1 MPGVISMKK
10 INFMDTSMRD
20 GFQSVFGARTLTDD
34 FLPAVEAAVAAGID
48 HLEAGGGA
56 RFQSL
61 FMYCGE
67 SAFSMMDRF
76 RTAAGPDARLQTLA
90 RGINVVALS
99 AQPRDM
105 IALHAKMFKRHGMTH
120 IRNFDALNDVRN
132 LVYSGQCI
140 KDAGLHHQVV
150 ITMMELPPGCS
161 GAHDPEFYLKTLKDI
176 LDSGVPYDSICFK
189 DATGTANPRKV
200 YDTVLAARKLLG
212 DQEDIWMHTHE
223 TAGIGVVQYKA
234 AVEAGC
240 SGVCLAR
247 SPLSGGTCQPDMLS
261 MWHALKGTGC
271 CLDIDVT
278 KILEANRV
286 QEECLK
292 DYFFPPEAQKI
303 SSEVILS
310 PMPGGALTA
319 NTMMMRDT
327 GTLHLYPRVIAAM
340 ADCIA
345 RGGFGTSV
353 TPVSQFYFQQAYA
366 NVTQGPWKKIT
377 DGYGKMVLGYFGRT
391 PIPPDPDIVRIARQQ
406 LKMAVFEGD
415 PLDVLEPGIPKA
427 KKILED
433 NKLSVTDENL
443 FIIGALTTPGGN
455 KGLDFLKG
463 DRPVNCRKTT
473 PQPDPPRKTKESP
486 GPAAKPAVSRPK
498 QNPPEMGTASRY
510 KVIVDGNA
518 YEVLVED
525 ETGAV
530 AGITPAPGQQEAAP
544 APAIEVKAQLPGN
557 VYEILFVPGDRVRQ
571 GETLVILEA
580 MKMETPVIAPADGVI
595 DAIAVNKGQTVQS
608 GQVLLTL
615 I

>member
-1 MPGVISMKK
+1 MKK
-10 INFMDTSMRD
+10 INFMDTSFRD
-20 GFQSVFGARTLTDD
+20 GFQSVFGARALTDD
-34 FLPAVEAAVAAGID
+34 FLPAVEAAVEAGIH

-76 RTAAGPDARLQTLA
+76 RKAAGPDAHLQTLA

-105 IALHAKMFKRHGMTH
+105 IDLHARMFKKHGMTH

-132 LVYSGQCI
+132 LVYSGHCI
-140 KDAGLHHQVV
+140 KNAGLHHQVV

-161 GAHDPEFYLKTLKDI
+161 GSHDPEFYLKTLKDI

-189 DATGTANPRKV
+189 DASGTSNPKKV
-200 YDTVLAARKLLG
+200 YDTVKAARKLLG
-212 DQEDIWMHTHE
+212 DQEAIWMHTHE

-240 SGVCLAR
+240 DGICLAR
-247 SPLSGGTCQPDMLS
+247 SPLSGGTCQPDMIS
-261 MWHALKGTGC
+261 MWHALKGTQYF
-271 CLDIDVT
+271 LDIDVN
-278 KILEANRV
+278 KILEANHV
-286 QEECLK
+286 QEECLA
-292 DYFFPPEAQKI
+292 DYFFPPEAQKV

-327 GTLHLYPRVIAAM
+327 GTLHLYPKVINAM
-340 ADCIA
+340 SECIA
-345 RGGFGTSV
+345 KGGFGTSV
-353 TPVSQFYFQQAYA
+353 TPVSQFYFQQAYT

-391 PIPPDPDIVRIARQQ
+391 PVPPDPDIVRIAENQMGM
-406 LKMAVFEGD
+406 KVFDGD
-415 PLDVLEPGIPKA
+415 PLDIIEPGIPKA

-433 NKLSVTDENL
+433 EGLPVTEENL
-443 FIIGALTTPGGN
+443 FIIGALTTAGGN

-463 DRPVNCRKTT
+463 DRPINVRKLT
-473 PQPDPPRKTKESP
+473 PKNDSSQERKLLSDPLPNEGDMTMFK
-486 GPAAKPAVSRPK
+486 
-498 QNPPEMGTASRY
+498 Y
-510 KVIVDGNA
+510 KVTVDGKS
-518 YEVLVED
+518 YDVIVEN
-525 ETGAV
+525 ETGEV
-530 AGITPAPGQQEAAP
+530 AGISSPSAEQESSPAEKSVLE
-544 APAIEVKAQLPGN
+544 IKAQLPGN
-557 VYEILFVPGDRVRQ
+557 VYEILFAVGDQ
-571 GETLVILEA
+571 ISEGETLIVLEA
-580 MKMETPVIAPADGVI
+580 MKMETPVISPYNGIIKSIEVA
-595 DAIAVNKGQTVQS
+595 KGQIVQS

-615 I
+615 NQ

>member
-1 MPGVISMKK
+1 MKK
-10 INFMDTSMRD
+10 ISFMDTSLRD
-20 GFQSVFGARTLTDD
+20 GFQSVFGARALTDD
-34 FLPAVEAAVAAGID
+34 FLPAVEAAVAAGIH

-76 RTAAGPDARLQTLA
+76 RTAAGPDAHLQTLA

-105 IALHAKMFKRHGMTH
+105 IDLHARMFKKHGMTH

-132 LVYSGQCI
+132 LVYSGHCI
-140 KDAGLHHQVV
+140 ANAGLHHQVV
-150 ITMMELPPGCS
+150 ITMMELPPGCT

-176 LDSGVPYDSICFK
+176 MDSGVPYDSICFK
-189 DATGTANPRKV
+189 DASGTSNPKKV
-200 YDTVLAARKLLG
+200 YDTVKAARKLLG
-212 DQEDIWMHTHE
+212 DKEAIWMHSHE

-234 AVEAGC
+234 AIEAGC
-240 SGVCLAR
+240 DGVCLAR

-261 MWHALKGTGC
+261 MWHALKGTEYS
-271 CLDIDVT
+271 LDIDVN
-278 KILEANRV
+278 KILEANQI

-327 GTLHLYPRVIAAM
+327 GTLYLYPRVIKAM
-340 ADCIA
+340 SECIA
-345 RGGFGTSV
+345 KGGFGTSV

-366 NVTQGPWKKIT
+366 NVTQGSWKKIT

-391 PIPPDPDIVRIARQQ
+391 PMPPDPDIVRIAEKQMGM
-406 LKMAVFEGD
+406 KVFDGD

-427 KKILED
+427 KKILETEG
-433 NKLSVTDENL
+433 LPVTDENL
-443 FIIGALTTPGGN
+443 FIIGALATAGGN

-463 DRPVNCRKTT
+463 DRPVNVRKIT
-473 PQPDPPRKTKESP
+473 PEKASPKESTPLP
-486 GPAAKPAVSRPK
+486 GTVSKAGGMTMSQYRV
-498 QNPPEMGTASRY
+498 T
-510 KVIVDGNA
+510 VDGNSYA
-518 YEVLVED
+518 VVVED
-525 ETGAV
+525 ETGKV
-530 AGITPAPGQQEAAP
+530 SGIRPSSAGPVPAATPALE
-544 APAIEVKAQLPGN
+544 IKAQLPGN
-557 VYEILFVPGDRVRQ
+557 VYEIQFAVGDRVKE

-580 MKMETPVIAPADGVI
+580 MKMETPVIATSSGI
-595 DAIAVNKGQTVQS
+595 IASVEVVKGQTVQS
-608 GQVLLTL
+608 GQVLMTL
-615 I
+615 NE

>member
-1 MPGVISMKK
+1 MKK
-10 INFMDTSMRD
+10 IRFMDTSLRD

-76 RTAAGPDARLQTLA
+76 RKAAGPDARLQTLA

-105 IALHAKMFKRHGMTH
+105 IELHARMFKKHGMTH

-161 GAHDPEFYLKTLKDI
+161 GAHDPEFYLKTLKEI
-176 LDSGVPYDSICFK
+176 LDSGVPYDSICYK
-189 DATGTANPRKV
+189 DATGTANPQKV
-200 YDTVLAARKLLG
+200 YETIRAARRLLG
-212 DQEDIWMHTHE
+212 DETAIWMHTHE

-240 SGVCLAR
+240 DGVCLAR

-261 MWHALKGTGC
+261 MWHALKGTDYF
-271 CLDIDVT
+271 LDIDVH
-278 KILEANRV
+278 KILEANHV

-310 PMPGGALTA
+310 PMPGGALTS

-327 GTLHLYPRVIAAM
+327 GTLYLYPKVIADM

-377 DGYGKMVLGYFGRT
+377 EGYGKMVLGYFGRT
-391 PIPPDPDIVRIARQQ
+391 PMPPDPDIVRISREQ
-406 LKMAVFEGD
+406 LGLPVFDGD

-427 KKILED
+427 KKILEAHG
-433 NKLSVTDENL
+433 LPVTEENI
-443 FIIGALTTPGGN
+443 FIIGALATTGGN

-463 DRPVNCRKTT
+463 DRPINCRKIT
-473 PQPDPPRKTKESP
+473 PKDDSPKETAP
-486 GPAAKPAVSRPK
+486 KPEPVAKPVGNKSHVEADD
-498 QNPPEMGTASRY
+498 GTRSLY
-510 KVIVDGNA
+510 KVTVDGSS
-518 YEVLVED
+518 YEVMVED
-525 ETGAV
+525 ETGKI
-530 AGITPAPGQQEAAP
+530 AGISPSSGGQETTPAAKPV
-544 APAIEVKAQLPGN
+544 IEIKAQLPGN
-557 VYEILFVPGDRVRQ
+557 VYEILFAAGDRVKE

-580 MKMETPVIAPADGVI
+580 MKMETPVIAPANGII
-595 DAIAVNKGQTVQS
+595 DAIAVAKGQTVQS

-615 I
+615 NI

>member
-1 MPGVISMKK
+1 MKK
-10 INFMDTSMRD
+10 ISFMDTSLRD
-20 GFQSVFGARTLTDD
+20 GFQSVFGARALTDD
-34 FLPAVEAAVAAGID
+34 FLPAVEAAVEAGIH

-76 RTAAGPDARLQTLA
+76 RKAAGPDAHLQTLA

-105 IALHAKMFKRHGMTH
+105 IDLHARMFKKHGMTH

-132 LVYSGQCI
+132 LVFSGQCI
-140 KDAGLHHQVV
+140 KNAGLHHQVV
-150 ITMMELPPGCS
+150 ITMMALPPGCS

-189 DATGTANPRKV
+189 DASGTSNPKKV
-200 YDTVLAARKLLG
+200 YDTVKAARKLLG
-212 DQEDIWMHTHE
+212 DKETIWMHTHE

-240 SGVCLAR
+240 DGVCLAR
-247 SPLSGGTCQPDMLS
+247 SPLSGGTCQPDMIS
-261 MWHALKGTGC
+261 MWHALKGTDYY
-271 CLDIDVT
+271 LEIDVN
-278 KILEANRV
+278 KVLEANHV

-327 GTLHLYPRVIAAM
+327 GTLYLYPKVIKAM
-340 ADCIA
+340 SECIA

-366 NVTQGPWKKIT
+366 NVTQGPWEKIT

-391 PIPPDPDIVRIARQQ
+391 PVPPDPDIVRIAEKQ
-406 LKMAVFEGD
+406 MGMPVFDGD

-427 KKILED
+427 RKILED
-433 NKLSVTDENL
+433 EGLPVTEENL
-443 FIIGALTTPGGN
+443 FIVGALTTAGGN

-463 DRPVNCRKTT
+463 VRPINVRKLT
-473 PQPDPPRKTKESP
+473 PKNDSSQERKLLSDPLPNAGDMTMSK
-486 GPAAKPAVSRPK
+486 
-498 QNPPEMGTASRY
+498 Y
-510 KVIVDGNA
+510 KVTVDGKS
-518 YEVLVED
+518 YDVIVEN
-525 ETGAV
+525 ETGEV
-530 AGITPAPGQQEAAP
+530 AGISLPSAEQVSSPAEKP
-544 APAIEVKAQLPGN
+544 ALEIKAQLPGN
-557 VYEILFVPGDRVRQ
+557 VYEILFAAGDQ
-571 GETLVILEA
+571 ISEGETLIVLEA
-580 MKMETPVIAPADGVI
+580 MKMETPVISPCNGIIKSIEVA
-595 DAIAVNKGQTVQS
+595 KGQIVQS
-608 GQVLLTL
+608 GQVLLTVNE
-615 I
+615 